1 MRAADSSPSRAP
13 VSPGRLARVM
23 YELLCQQAEGG
34 TPRRVYQPTKGGTPM
49 QELAAVPSG
58 RQAVRMVKQMD
69 MQAPG
74 GGDYREAGRVG
85 LSRVIEGRMQGLIGN
100 RLAGR
105 VGAR

>member
-34 TPRRVYQPTKGGTPM
+34 TPRRVYQTTKGGTPM
-49 QELAAVPSG
+49 QELAAVPSV
-58 RQAVRMVKQMD
+58 RQAVRVLKQMG

-74 GGDYREAGRVG
+74 GGDHREAGGVA
-85 LSRVIEGRMQGLIGN
+85 LSRVIEEREHGGRGDPPAGL
-100 RLAGR
+100 A
-105 VGAR
+105 